1 MAKDVI
7 TPYIKKN
14 TSPQDPTREGAIRG
28 DEAMP
33 EEPEAPPVAAPAP
46 RKTGSPEFNAAFRA
60 ARDDKQS
67 EFEFRGKTYPT
78 TLAKSKSVSGGLPP
92 LARQEEMPD
101 LPPYRTVNMGR
112 RGTEQKPPFET
123 DLEKA
128 HAKRMLTG
136 AGIAATLMPFA
147 KGMSAAKAEAPLSQ
161 RVREAAK
168 AGEATPKDFAK
179 HSLMERAKAT
189 GGYKKG
195 GSIRGGGIEQRG
207 KTKGRFV

>member
-14 TSPQDPTREGAIRG
+14 TSPQDRTREGAIRG

-33 EEPEAPPVAAPAP
+33 EEPEAPPVAAPAS
-46 RKTGSPEFNAAFRA
+46 RKTGSPEFNAAFGA
-60 ARDDKQS
+60 ARKAGDDT
-67 EFEFRGKTYPT
+67 FEFRGKTYQT
-78 TLAKSKSVSGGLPP
+78 TLEKSKSVSGGLPP
-92 LARQEEMPD
+92 LARQEEVPD

-112 RGTEQKPPFET
+112 RGTEEKPPFET

-147 KGMSAAKAEAPLSQ
+147 KGVSAAKAEAPIAQ
-161 RVREAAK
+161 RLREAAK
-168 AGEATPKDFAK
+168 VEGTPEGFAK
-179 HSLMERAKAT
+179 LPLMERARAT

-195 GSIRGGGIEQRG
+195 GSIRGGGIESRG

>member
-147 KGMSAAKAEAPLSQ
+147 KGMSAAKAEAPLSI
-161 RVREAAK
+161 REMSRRK
-168 AGEATPKDFAK
+168 MQENVGE
-179 HSLMERAKAT
+179 M
-189 GGYKKG
+189 GMKKG
-195 GSIRGGGIEQRG
+195 GSIRGGGCETRG